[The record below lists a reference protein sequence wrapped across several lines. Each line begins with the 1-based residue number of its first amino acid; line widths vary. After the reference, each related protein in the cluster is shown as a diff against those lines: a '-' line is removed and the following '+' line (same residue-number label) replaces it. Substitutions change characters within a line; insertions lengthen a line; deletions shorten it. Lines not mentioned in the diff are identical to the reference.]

1 MQHCFPAAFPT
12 GFPAVVCFP
21 PCCVSLI
28 LRSYYVLQRA
38 VEPVHMVF
46 AGVYPTDG
54 ADYEVLADAI
64 RKLMLSDTS
73 LTQEKESSVALGLG
87 FRVGFLGALHMEV
100 FHERLAQVCLPAPRA
115 ELT

>member
-1 MQHCFPAAFPT
+1 
-12 GFPAVVCFP
+12 
-21 PCCVSLI
+21 
-28 LRSYYVLQRA
+28 
-38 VEPVHMVF
+38 MVF